1 MNFNDALNV
10 KMEEIER
17 PPLIPVGTYR
27 AVVSKVPVSDTISE
41 GKYDTLDFML
51 KLAEAQDDVDQDEL
65 KEYGPLS
72 SATVRHRF
80 LFNTEDKAMFDRT
93 LYNLKRF
100 LEEHLKVEGGSL
112 KECINNALNHQCLVA
127 VKWRPDKDDP
137 EIQYNEVGKTAPVG

>member
-27 AVVSKVPVSDTISE
+27 AVVSKVPSTDTIAK
-41 GKYDTLDFML
+41 GAYDVLDFIL
-51 KLAEAQDDVDQDEL
+51 KLVEAQDDVDQDEL
-65 KEYGPLS
+65 KAYGPLTN
-72 SATVRHRF
+72 AAVRHRF
-80 LFNTEDKAMFDRT
+80 LFDTEDKSKFDRT

-112 KECINNALNHQCLVA
+112 KECINNARNQQCLVA

-137 EIQYNEVGKTAPVG
+137 EVQYNEVGRTAPVE